1 MKSTLASYA
10 ALAAALTVSVSAL
23 APLER
28 NLAYRSP
35 TLSLSNGD
43 GLSHDIVHIGNQ
55 IRKRAYDNYVTSKV
69 EGKAK
74 RNSGKKD
81 KNHQYKTEAD
91 FLVQN
96 YDGDYGSDGRD
107 AYKGNVSFPFGVA
120 SGDPYPNSAILW
132 THPVPQDNSTNL
144 PICLRYQTSKS
155 KTDFSAKNLV
165 DDSYAWTTSEVD
177 YSFKV
182 ETTGLSPK
190 TQYFY
195 RFFSCHDPSV
205 VSPVGSFKSIP
216 DYDDDSVDSLK
227 LAVFSCSNLP
237 FGFFNAYRA
246 AAARDNGADYFV
258 HVGDYIYEAR
268 GDGQTVEGENTYG
281 DGRPLDRVPAPDHE
295 IVTLEDY
302 RLRYGSYR
310 KDKDLAALHA
320 EMAFFGIWDDHEVA
334 DNSYNHGTA
343 DGNNTETGAVRGV
356 RFTERKL
363 AAVKAYYE
371 WMPIRQV
378 DTTDSLRIW
387 RSFRYGKLADLFL
400 LDTRNFDRD
409 LTDVYWN
416 TDAVAAISNDTDRSL
431 MGGKQEQWLYRNMI
445 ASQQRGTTWK
455 IVAQQIITNWQ
466 NYGQPDFSYN
476 YDAWQGYRSNRRRF
490 FDTIVNNEIENT
502 VILSG
507 DSHANWVYDTVPEDR
522 LNNTQYDPVTGKGS
536 IAVEFAGTAV
546 SSPSSY
552 GRNLTQEKYDAAAKR
567 LVSINRNLQWAEG
580 AHRGYFELQFNKKE
594 VNAQFYGYLNNSL
607 PETEELLVAQFNVK
621 KGANKLT
628 RPINYG
634 IKPISGSLQAQAVD
648 YSKSQ
653 WNGTA
658 FVDKN

>member
-1 MKSTLASYA
+1 MKNIFVPLA
-10 ALAAALTVSVSAL
+10 ALAAALTASVSAV
-23 APLER
+23 APLQR

-35 TLSLSNGD
+35 SLSLSNGD
-43 GLSHDIVHIGNQ
+43 GLSHDIEHIGAR
-55 IRKRAYDNYVTSKV
+55 IRKRAYHDYVLSKV

-74 RNSGKKD
+74 RNSGNQEKVE
-81 KNHQYKTEAD
+81 HYKTEAD
-91 FLVQN
+91 FLVEK

-107 AYKGNVSFPFGVA
+107 AYKGKVTFPYGVA
-120 SGDPYPNSAILW
+120 AGDPYPDSAILW
-132 THPVPQDNSTNL
+132 THPVPEDEQTKL
-144 PICLRYQTSKS
+144 PVCLRYQTSKS
-155 KTDFSAKNLV
+155 KDDWSKENLV

-182 ETTGLSPK
+182 ETVGLSPK
-190 TQYFY
+190 TTYYY
-195 RFFSCHDPSV
+195 RFFSCHDHAL

-216 DYDDDSVDSLK
+216 DYDDADVDSLK

-237 FGFFNAYRA
+237 FGYFNAYRA
-246 AAARDNGADYFV
+246 AAARRNADYFV

-268 GDGQTVEGENTYG
+268 GDGQKVAGENTYG
-281 DGRPLDRVPAPDHE
+281 DGRALDRVPAPDHE
-295 IVTLEDY
+295 IVSLEDY

-310 KDKDLAALHA
+310 KDKDLQTLHQ

-387 RSFRYGKLADLFL
+387 RSFRYGKLADLFM

-409 LTDVYWN
+409 LTDLYWN
-416 TDAVAAISNDTDRSL
+416 TQQVAAISNDTDRSL

-445 ASQQRGTTWK
+445 NSQQRGAIWK
-455 IVAQQIITNWQ
+455 VVSQQIVTNWQ
-466 NYGQPDFSYN
+466 NYGTPSFSYN

-490 FDTIVNNEIENT
+490 FDTIVNNKIDNT

-522 LNNTQYDPVTGKGS
+522 LNNTAYDPATGEGS
-536 IAVEFAGTAV
+536 IGVEFAGTAV

-552 GRNLTQEKYDAAAKR
+552 GANLTQEKYTESAKR

-580 AHRGYFELQFNKKE
+580 AHRGYFEIEFTKTDC
-594 VNAQFYGYLNNSL
+594 NAKFYGYVNSTN
-607 PETEELLVAQFNVK
+607 PNSEELLIAQFNVQ

-628 RPINYG
+628 RPVNYG
-634 IKPISGSLQAQAVD
+634 VHPSSGSLQAQAVD
-648 YSKSQ
+648 YRKQQ

-658 FVDKN
+658 FAVQN

>member
-1 MKSTLASYA
+1 MKSILAPFA
-10 ALAAALTVSVSAL
+10 ALAAALAVSVSAI

-35 TLSLSNGD
+35 SLSLSNGD
-43 GLSHDIVHIGNQ
+43 GLGHDIEHIGNQ
-55 IRKRAYDNYVTSKV
+55 IRKRAYDDYVTTKV
-69 EGKAK
+69 QGKAK
-74 RNSGKKD
+74 RNNGKKG
-81 KNHQYKTEAD
+81 QYKTEAD
-91 FLVQN
+91 FLVEK
-96 YDGDYGSDGRD
+96 YDGNYGSDGRD
-107 AYKGNVSFPFGVA
+107 AYKGKVTFPYGVA
-120 SGDPYPNSAILW
+120 AGDPYPNSAILW
-132 THPVPQDNSTNL
+132 THPVPADSGTNL
-144 PICLRYQTSKS
+144 PVCLRYQTSTS
-155 KTDFSAKNLV
+155 KDFSANNLV

-195 RFFSCHDPSV
+195 RFLSCHDHSV

-216 DYDDDSVDSLK
+216 DHDDDAVDSLK

-246 AAARDNGADYFV
+246 AAARENGADYFV

-268 GDGQTVEGENTYG
+268 GDGQKVAGENTYG
-281 DGRPLDRVPAPDHE
+281 DGRALNRVPAPDHE

-310 KDKDLAALHA
+310 KDKDLQALHGGK
-320 EMAFFGIWDDHEVA
+320 AFFGIWDDHEVA

-343 DGNNTETGAVRGV
+343 DGNDTDTGAVRGV

-409 LTDVYWN
+409 ITDLYYN
-416 TDAVAAISNDTDRSL
+416 TAQIAAVSNDTDRSL
-431 MGGKQEQWLYRNMI
+431 MGGKQERWLYRNMI
-445 ASQQRGTTWK
+445 DSQQRGATWK
-455 IVAQQIITNWQ
+455 VVGQQIVMNWL
-466 NYGQPDFSYN
+466 NYGQIHDL
-476 YDAWQGYRSNRRRF
+476 DAWQGYRSNRRRF
-490 FDTIVNNEIENT
+490 FDTIVENKIDNT
-502 VILSG
+502 VILAG
-507 DSHANWVYDTVPEDR
+507 DSHANWVYDTVPEER
-522 LNNTQYDPVTGKGS
+522 LNNTAYDPVTGQGS
-536 IAVEFAGTAV
+536 IAVELAGTAV

-552 GRNLTQEKYDAAAKR
+552 GANLTQERYDAASKR

-580 AHRGYFELQFNKKE
+580 AHRGYFEIELTKTDC
-594 VNAQFYGYLNNSL
+594 NAQFYGYVNNTNPNSD
-607 PETEELLVAQFNVK
+607 ELLVAQFNVK
-621 KGANKLT
+621 KGANRLS

-634 IKPISGSLQAQAVD
+634 ITPNSGSLQSQAVD
-648 YSKSQ
+648 YATSQ

-658 FVDKN
+658 FVAKN

>member
-1 MKSTLASYA
+1 MKSTVAPFA
-10 ALAAALTVSVSAL
+10 VLAAVLAASVSAL

-35 TLSLSNGD
+35 SLSLSNGKR
-43 GLSHDIVHIGNQ
+43 LSHNIEHIGTQ
-55 IRKRAYDNYVTSKV
+55 IKKRAYDAYVTSKV

-74 RNSGKKD
+74 RNNGGSKKAAGK
-81 KNHQYKTEAD
+81 YKTEAD
-91 FLVQN
+91 FLVEK
-96 YDGDYGSDGRD
+96 YEGKYGSDGRD
-107 AYKGNVSFPFGVA
+107 AYKGKVSFPYGVA
-120 SGDPYPNSAILW
+120 SGDPYPESAILW
-132 THPVPQDNSTNL
+132 THPVPEDSNTNL
-144 PICLRYQTSKS
+144 PVCLRYQTSKS
-155 KTDFSAKNLV
+155 KSDWSKENLV

-182 ETTGLSPK
+182 ETANLSPK
-190 TQYFY
+190 TQYYY

-216 DYDDDSVDSLK
+216 EYNDDQVDSLK

-237 FGFFNAYRA
+237 FGYFNAYRA
-246 AAARDNGADYFV
+246 AAARKNAEYFV

-268 GDGQTVEGENTYG
+268 GDGKQVPGEETYG
-281 DGRPLDRVPAPDHE
+281 NGTALNRVPAPDHE

-310 KDKDLAALHA
+310 KDKDLQALHG

-343 DGNNTETGAVRGV
+343 DGNNTHSGAVRGV

-409 LTDVYWN
+409 ITDVYYN
-416 TDAVAAISNDTDRSL
+416 TDAIAAISNDTDRSL
-431 MGGKQEQWLYRNMI
+431 MGGKQEQWLYNGMI
-445 ASQQRGTTWK
+445 HSEQRGAVWK
-455 IVAQQIITNWQ
+455 VITQQIIQNSQ
-466 NYGQPDFSYN
+466 NYGQPSFMYN
-476 YDAWQGYRSNRRRF
+476 YDSWQGYRANRRRF
-490 FDTIVNNEIENT
+490 FDTIIKNNVQNT
-502 VILSG
+502 ITLAG

-522 LNNTQYDPVTGKGS
+522 LNNTAYNPATGDGS
-536 IAVEFAGTAV
+536 IGVEFAGTAV

-552 GRNLTQEKYDAAAKR
+552 GANLTAERYTANAKK
-567 LVSINRNLQWAEG
+567 LVTINRNLQWAEG
-580 AHRGYFELQFNKKE
+580 AHRGYFEIEFSKTDC
-594 VNAQFYGYLNNSL
+594 NAKFYGYVNNTNPNS
-607 PETEELLVAQFNVK
+607 EELLVAQFNVK
-621 KGANKLT
+621 RGANKLT

-634 IKPISGSLQAQAVD
+634 ITPNSGFLQAQAVD
-648 YSKSQ
+648 YTKIK

-658 FVDKN
+658 FV